1 MFSFMYNHVKLKELC
16 LLLLNEIYVFRVE
29 GGTRCVQLVSIYGLT
44 TRCHLILNKEPLVLK
59 KNKNANWNPTMGIY

>member
-44 TRCHLILNKEPLVLK
+44 TRCHLILNKEH
-59 KNKNANWNPTMGIY
+59 GH